1 MVVAIVFVRHDRDNT
16 NVTVAD
22 TLQSRIET
30 LAAIE
35 LGELIGQASTQT
47 LVLHDMARVLKAPE
61 IKLAIDL
68 NTTRV
73 ASRLMLLNSVVRME
87 RPLAT
92 HMSQF
97 DQVKDTCPQL
107 SDEQRQTA
115 RGFEAVLNQTKHLT
129 TLAQKEKMCVGPHV
143 PLVLLKLEAALKS
156 NQLAIIKRDKVSA
169 GSSVEHAREMCDV
182 ADMTPLGKECL
193 KRALVEFQRRFCG
206 KDIEEPVSDAR
217 ITITPREQLAT
228 VLDVRTKGCSHFS
241 VSERK
246 AARALLINEM
256 IKFEKQVDRFNAEAA
271 AAAAAPLPAA
281 AAFPAAAS
289 VPLTPTRGAP
299 HALESSW
306 TPLAQ
311 AQLSDEQTNH
321 AALEHALRERVTTQA
336 DAWLRTQINLAVE
349 FPGCE
354 ISRRPDVVD
363 DLVGLPLGRFYRGKL
378 LNNGTIDKHPTFGY
392 IPLMASRSWGQVGSL
407 MAESFCERMLS
418 CANTVLTDG
427 NSLLGHEEL
436 ERLVILR
443 MNKRFMCYMR
453 RTYPEVGKSIVIS

>member
-1 MVVAIVFVRHDRDNT
+1 
-16 NVTVAD
+16 
-22 TLQSRIET
+22 
-30 LAAIE
+30 
-35 LGELIGQASTQT
+35 
-47 LVLHDMARVLKAPE
+47 
-61 IKLAIDL
+61 
-68 NTTRV
+68 
-73 ASRLMLLNSVVRME
+73 MLLKSVVRMERPLATHMLLKSVVRME

-107 SDEQRQTA
+107 TDVQWQTA
-115 RGFEAVLNQTKHLT
+115 REFEAVLNQTKHLT
-129 TLAQKEKMCVGPHV
+129 TLAQKEKMFVGPYV

-156 NQLAIIKRDKVSA
+156 NQRARALIAPRAFACWLDHLACAFVARRAVAIIKRDKVSA

-321 AALEHALRERVTTQA
+321 AALEHALRERVTTQV